1 MPAEPGAD
9 IGIISAFSVCMAYC
23 SSTFTSSIRSMN
35 RGSRCPIV
43 GRPSAP
49 PVFAVASGGPGPSG
63 CGWWMEGAEGH
74 YATRKIIAGSGRV

>member
-9 IGIISAFSVCMAYC
+9 IGIVSAFSVCMTYC

-43 GRPSAP
+43 GRPSA
-49 PVFAVASGGPGPSG
+49 SNIRGGVGRTRAHQ
-63 CGWWMEGAEGH
+63 GAEV
-74 YATRKIIAGSGRV
+74 ADGRR